1 MHPHAAQRLFCA
13 AYGLHVATDQQG
25 EKPMSQ
31 EKMNLDAFAQALYN
45 RYSYQYVDEVVA
57 FVKEHARD
65 EYSEALE
72 EATQSTLESLPV
84 DEMLAPLKKAYF
96 HLLEEIIQD
105 YLDEYL
111 DCDKE
116 YTKDELLA
124 ILDEHSEEVEEQI
137 CEVYREQMLDDQE
150 FSCFIAV
157 SDTMAIWLQD
167 RGEIVMSLLG
177 MDIWCRVEGGQQAYM
192 DSVIQDIAKQKGE
205 EWGWKI

>member
-1 MHPHAAQRLFCA
+1 
-13 AYGLHVATDQQG
+13 
-25 EKPMSQ
+25 MSQ
-31 EKMNLDAFAQALYN
+31 EKMTLEAFAQALYN
-45 RYSYQYVDEVVA
+45 RYSYQYADAVVA

-72 EATQSTLESLPV
+72 EAMQSTLEAMPV
-84 DEMLAPLKKAYF
+84 DEMLAPLKKSYF

-116 YTKDELLA
+116 YTKEELIA

-137 CEVYREQMLDDQE
+137 CEVYREQMMEDQE
-150 FSCFIAV
+150 ICNFIAV
-157 SDTMAIWLQD
+157 SDPMALWLQE

-177 MDIWCRVEGGQQAYM
+177 MDIWCRTSCGQAAYA
-192 DSVIQDIAKQKGE
+192 DEVFQDIAKQKGE
-205 EWGWKI
+205 AWDWKI